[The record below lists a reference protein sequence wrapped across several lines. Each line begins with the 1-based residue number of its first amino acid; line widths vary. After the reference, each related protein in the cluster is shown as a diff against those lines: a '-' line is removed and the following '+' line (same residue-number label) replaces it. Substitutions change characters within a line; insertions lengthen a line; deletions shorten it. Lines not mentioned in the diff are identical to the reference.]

1 MPTKQ
6 GSQQAGDCLNLFRLP
21 GRLDAR
27 QTACLLGFQPHDIP
41 VLITSKLL
49 QPLGKPVPN
58 APKYFAAC
66 VLEEL
71 RVNPDWLDK
80 ASRTI
85 SRHWQMRNDRKG
97 KTASTDLDGQTRS
110 LALHG

>member
-1 MPTKQ
+1 L
-6 GSQQAGDCLNLFRLP
+6 SLFRLP

-58 APKYFAAC
+58 APKYFATC
-66 VLEEL
+66 VIEEL

-80 ASRTI
+80 ASRAI
-85 SRHWQMRNDRKG
+85 SRHWQMRNERQARTGNTDREEQPR
-97 KTASTDLDGQTRS
+97 TLE
-110 LALHG
+110 LHG